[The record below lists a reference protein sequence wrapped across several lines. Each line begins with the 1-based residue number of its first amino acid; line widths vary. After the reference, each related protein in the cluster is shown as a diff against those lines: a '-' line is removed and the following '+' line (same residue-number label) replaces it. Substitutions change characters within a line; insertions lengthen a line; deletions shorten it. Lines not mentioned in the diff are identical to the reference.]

1 MSGRDERVAWMRQL
15 GVSGLAVSGPVTPI
29 SQAPISQASASEA
42 MSSEIN
48 ASSVDQGSMS
58 SVPLMA
64 PAPNMSVAPPAPPV
78 ASRQPDGP
86 PANASQGPGSPAPN
100 ASYAAPP
107 QNMSSGP
114 HAPSSPGPASSEPV
128 YLVRFNGQDYCG
140 TRAELTALQRTLV
153 TAANRVAIGPLQQR
167 LGSHRERYHSLRD
180 LANDQFMVAFALA
193 VVTLGAARLGGVE
206 QALAAEAAAIEAL
219 RSGIARN
226 AAEGAQ
232 LYRAAVDAGQAT
244 ARAIDDY
251 LDAVDIGGSRAV
263 EALTV
268 TEITCFAI
276 AAACGAAL
284 LAPAGASVMA
294 TAGANAASGAGF
306 GALQTLAEQEGAVH
320 FGGSN
325 ASAGDIALA
334 VGQSALLN
342 GVGSFLG
349 SRMGT
354 ALKGSVAASLAT
366 RLRITDPV
374 VIELLRVRVEG
385 AIGGAVNTVVTNF
398 GSVAAGQMTMERF
411 TVLVVEN
418 MIAGGIASQL
428 TTSHGAPA
436 ASSP

>member
-15 GVSGLAVSGPVTPI
+15 GVSGLAVSGPGASF
-29 SQAPISQASASEA
+29 SQAPFSQAPFSQAPFSQAPAGEA

-58 SVPLMA
+58 SAPPMA
-64 PAPNMSVAPPAPPV
+64 PAPNMSVAPPAP
-78 ASRQPDGP
+78 
-86 PANASQGPGSPAPN
+86 NASH
-100 ASYAAPP
+100 AAPP
-107 QNMSSGP
+107 RNMSSGP
-114 HAPSSPGPASSEPV
+114 HTPSPPGPASSEPV

-140 TRAELTALQRTLV
+140 TRAELTALERALV
-153 TAANRVAIGPLQQR
+153 TAANRVAIGPLQR
-167 LGSHRERYHSLRD
+167 GLDYHRDRYNSLRD

-193 VVTLGAARLGGVE
+193 VVTLGAARLGGIE

-244 ARAIDDY
+244 ARAIDAY
-251 LDAVDIGGSRAV
+251 LDAVDGGGKRAV

-276 AAACGAAL
+276 AAACGAAI
-284 LAPAGASVMA
+284 LAPEGASIMA
-294 TAGANAASGAGF
+294 VAGANAASGAGF
-306 GALQTLAEQEGAVH
+306 GALQTLAEQEGAVQ
-320 FGGSN
+320 FGGAHTSN
-325 ASAGDIALA
+325 RDIAIA

-349 SRMGT
+349 SRMGQ
-354 ALKGSVAASLAT
+354 ALKANVAASLAT
-366 RLRITDPV
+366 RLHITDPAAIAQLAV
-374 VIELLRVRVEG
+374 HVEG
-385 AIGGAVNTVVTNF
+385 AIGGAVNAVVTNV
-398 GSVAAGQMTMERF
+398 GSLTAGQMTMGRF

-418 MIAGGIASQL
+418 MIAGGIANRIAASR
-428 TTSHGAPA
+428 GAPTA
-436 ASSP
+436 PAP